1 MKRNFTKDQF
11 SEFFRLVNMSGSSD
25 QMDRINSRLDMPKF
39 INEVGRETCD
49 RMYKLITDGKTP
61 STLKDEDM
69 K

>member
-1 MKRNFTKDQF
+1 MFNRTQF
-11 SEFFRLVNMSGSSD
+11 GRFFNLVNASGSAD

-39 INEVGRETCD
+39 IKEVGRETCD